1 MRTLLIAGLGTVL
14 AIVGAA
20 DAQRM
25 VQRGPGASYP
35 MLARGGGAGGRPGM
49 SYQPGSGYQ
58 PGRPVYRAGQPRYYP
73 GRPGFAPVQGGSRW
87 QNRDGRWI
95 GGWNAPGGWSGYR
108 RPFVGWAL
116 PSYWVQP
123 GFGIGDW
130 AGYGMAQPPYGY
142 SWSRYYDDAVLIDA
156 RGSVYDTVGGIYW
169 YGRDGTVKDGYGYDD
184 GDRDD
189 GRGGGYWVSPNG
201 TTTVTTSG
209 GYAGAGS
216 TTTVVVQSAPT
227 VMTTTTEIIED
238 DVTYTRRA
246 PVKVVKRRWRPT
258 KTICRC

>member
-1 MRTLLIAGLGTVL
+1 MRTLLIAGLGTAL
-14 AIVGAA
+14 ATVGAA

-25 VQRGPGASYP
+25 VQRGPDASYP
-35 MLARGGGAGGRPGM
+35 IPVRDGGAIGRPGM
-49 SYQPGSGYQ
+49 SYQPGLGEQ
-58 PGRPVYRAGQPRYYP
+58 PRLPVYRPGQPRHLSEW
-73 GRPGFAPVQGGSRW
+73 PGFADRGSW
-87 QNRDGRWI
+87 QNRDGRWT

-123 GFGIGDW
+123 SFGIGDW
-130 AGYGMAQPPYGY
+130 AGYGLAQPPYGY

-156 RGSVYDTVGGIYW
+156 RGSVYDTVGGIDW
-169 YGRDGTVKDGYGYDD
+169 YGCDGTVNDGYGYDD
-184 GDRDD
+184 G
-189 GRGGGYWVSPNG
+189 RGGRYWVSPNG
-201 TTTVTTSG
+201 TTTVTSSG
-209 GYAGAGS
+209 GYAGGGS
-216 TTTVVVQSAPT
+216 TTTVVVQSAPAVT
-227 VMTTTTEIIED
+227 TTTTEIIED